1 MTTPNQ
7 SAPDGAFVIGGGDY
21 TYGQDY
27 TNDTVKEMFHI
38 PFPTVGTAIDI
49 LQEILLKMPIEA
61 LRMFK
66 DVIPGTVDDDFLNV
80 LVAVD
85 TIIDNIQDSPLFLT
99 LMSFIDG
106 PMSIVI
112 TVINLILDT
121 LRAVLSFVGMSWLV
135 PPDIVLS

>member
-7 SAPDGAFVIGGGDY
+7 PAPDGAFTVGGGDFSF
-21 TYGQDY
+21 GQDY
-27 TNDTVKEMFHI
+27 NADIVKDMFHI

-49 LQEILLKMPIEA
+49 LQEILLKLPIEA

-85 TIIDNIQDSPLFLT
+85 TIIDGIQESPLFLT
-99 LMSFIDG
+99 LQSFIDG
-106 PMSIVI
+106 PVSIVI
-112 TVINLILDT
+112 TIINAILD
-121 LRAVLSFVGMSWLV
+121 LVRGILSFLGLGWLV
-135 PPDIVLS
+135 PPDIVLT